1 MEAVL
6 QLLLKLI
13 QHYPRMSRITTQ
25 ELQND
30 VVKLHNTNEQVFKP
44 HLIHMME
51 DIDELKEAVA
61 DNRNF
66 FMNRLDR
73 LDNKI
78 FWILGMVITTL
89 VTIVASIVTSNM

>member
-1 MEAVL
+1 
-6 QLLLKLI
+6 
-13 QHYPRMSRITTQ
+13 MSRITTQ